1 MAQPADLTK
10 AITEAKK
17 KVAERK
23 TAVES
28 VRQDQPLRGLRKT
41 LRRLQR
47 KRRSGVARQT
57 LLKAKMTKKT
67 TGGDAAKAG

>member
-1 MAQPADLTK
+1 MAQPSDLTT
-10 AITEAKK
+10 AIAEAKK

-23 TAVES
+23 ATVES
-28 VRQDQPLRGLRKT
+28 IRQDEPLRGLRKT

-47 KRRSGVARQT
+47 KQRAGLAQQT

-67 TGGDAAKAG
+67 AGGDAAKAG

>member
-10 AITEAKK
+10 AIAEAKK

-23 TAVES
+23 ATTES
-28 VRQDQPLRGLRKT
+28 IRQDQPLRGLRKT

-47 KRRSGVARQT
+47 KRRSGVAQQT

-67 TGGDAAKAG
+67 AGGDAAKAG